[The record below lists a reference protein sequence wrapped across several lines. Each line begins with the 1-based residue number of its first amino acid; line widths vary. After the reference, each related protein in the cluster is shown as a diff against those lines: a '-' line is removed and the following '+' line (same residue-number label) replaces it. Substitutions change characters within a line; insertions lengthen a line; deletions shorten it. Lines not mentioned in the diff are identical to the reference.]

1 MLGVGTVCSAAMETC
16 QYPKTSPIS
25 LQSLG
30 GKPLL
35 VSDSRFE
42 CTCIT
47 MAGAVGSGLV
57 DPCLIKASHWPLGVQ
72 AWLPLWFAA
81 FHVVRGSSWEQM
93 TQQPESLGLSSLTA
107 FEK

>member
-1 MLGVGTVCSAAMETC
+1 MLGVGAVCSAAMKTC
-16 QYPKTSPIS
+16 QYPKTSPS
-25 LQSLG
+25 VSRALVRN
-30 GKPLL
+30 PLL
-35 VSDSRFE
+35 VSDSRCE
-42 CTCIT
+42 CPCIT
-47 MAGAVGSGLV
+47 VAGAVGGGLV
-57 DPCLIKASHWPLGVQ
+57 DACLIKASHWPLSVQ